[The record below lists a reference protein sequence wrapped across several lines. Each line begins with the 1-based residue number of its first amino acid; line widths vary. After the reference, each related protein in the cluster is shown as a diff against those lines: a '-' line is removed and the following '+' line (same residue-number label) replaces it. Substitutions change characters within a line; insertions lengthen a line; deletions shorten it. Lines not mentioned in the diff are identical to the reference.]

1 MLKGLRL
8 TEMQSRSDSNNTEI
22 STKHKISNGAEDFV
36 QCGKHK
42 ISNSAKISNNAESER
57 FRTVRQIA

>member
-1 MLKGLRL
+1 MLKDLRL
-8 TEMQSRSDSNNTEI
+8 TETQSRSDSNNTEI
-22 STKHKISNGAEDFV
+22 PTKHKISNSAEDFV

-42 ISNSAKISNNAESER
+42 ISNGAKTSNNAERER